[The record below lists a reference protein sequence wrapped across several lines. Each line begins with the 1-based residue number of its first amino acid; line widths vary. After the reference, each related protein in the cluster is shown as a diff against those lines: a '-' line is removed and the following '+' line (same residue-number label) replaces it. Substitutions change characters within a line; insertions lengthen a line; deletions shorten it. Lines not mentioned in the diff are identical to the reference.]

1 MKSPNK
7 APQQTFNTR
16 RHNTLSNSNEQDSS
30 LVATIKKH
38 GKRAIVITALL
49 GVTAG
54 AFGVV
59 RHFDNEFRA
68 GPDTPSGELVES
80 YTKMKIGSGAIVRSS
95 PYVPPAEIR
104 PTTNQ
109 LGSYDF
115 GNASEIAID
124 TPSGVQV
131 FSNEDGK
138 WYGFDVDD
146 LKAAPINGD
155 KKKQPVEYDTDKDGR
170 VWINEQKASV
180 DRSIDSYTI
189 DR

>member
-16 RHNTLSNSNEQDSS
+16 RHNTLSYSNEQDSS

-38 GKRAIVITALL
+38 GKTALIVTALL

-54 AFGVV
+54 AIGVS
-59 RHFDNEFRA
+59 HHLNQEFRA

-95 PYVPPAEIR
+95 PYVPSAEIG
-104 PTTNQ
+104 TNQ

-115 GNASEIAID
+115 GNANEVAID

-155 KKKQPVEYDTDKDGR
+155 KKKQPIEYDVDKDGR
-170 VWINEQKASV
+170 VWVNEQKASV